1 MSSAVAR
8 GGETKGL
15 TQAWGVVH
23 SESLKLWSLRPP
35 RLIAVL
41 MFLLPVVLATVRV
54 LFVPLIVGTDL
65 NTDGTSVLFESISV
79 GALPLA
85 VLSATLGL
93 IAITSEYTDDSL
105 AASLAAVPSRVMLIV
120 AKTIPSIGLSAISAA
135 GGTAVAGWIASIT
148 LTSRGYTVP
157 GLDRSAELLISVVAG
172 AGCFAVLGV
181 AFGALARSAV
191 SAAILFVGIILLMPS
206 TLFYLAG
213 TWVPRFAELLPASA
227 LQALTTRAPAEPFVL
242 EGTLASELE
251 PFTGFVV
258 LVSGAALLLVVA
270 IALFARR
277 SVHLEVSRK
286 VRSSRGSRSTV
297 GAAGAARGLSF
308 AGVVRSEALKA
319 LTLPS
324 SRWLL
329 ALSAG
334 AIVFMAWRWA
344 LARTPAD
351 SLVAPITPW
360 DLASQTFLEQVTAI
374 SGGLALSQFLIAAFG
389 ATIATSDFATGN
401 IRPALSAVPL
411 RGWVLAAK
419 TGVAVA
425 SAVTAGAIGLL
436 LAAIVATPIQQ
447 DQGFPATLSASIVW
461 ISIGKGTIA
470 LGLVAALGCGVGMIA
485 RSPSGS
491 LFALAAIFVVVP
503 TLTGQMERVTVDTPL
518 VWLTNIGRIF
528 PSGREAAETLDPNTE
543 WPWFQFGNILQ
554 PPPGAQMAVL
564 FLWAAGSLA
573 IAWVLFRRRG
583 V

>member
-1 MSSAVAR
+1 
-8 GGETKGL
+8 
-15 TQAWGVVH
+15 
-23 SESLKLWSLRPP
+23 
-35 RLIAVL
+35 

-65 NTDGTSVLFESISV
+65 NTDGTSILFESISV

-120 AKTIPSIGLSAISAA
+120 AKTVPSIGLSAISAA
-135 GGTAVAGWIASIT
+135 VGTAVAGWIASIT

-172 AGCFAVLGV
+172 AACFAVLGV

-191 SAAILFVGIILLMPS
+191 SAAIFFVGIIVLMPS
-206 TLFYLAG
+206 TLFYLG
-213 TWVPRFAELLPASA
+213 GSWVPRFAELLPASA

-242 EGTLASELE
+242 EGTSASALEPSIGFAVLAS
-251 PFTGFVV
+251 G
-258 LVSGAALLLVVA
+258 SALLLAAAAV
-270 IALFARR
+270 IFARR
-277 SVHLEVSRK
+277 SVHLEVARNGRQSQASRPAMR
-286 VRSSRGSRSTV
+286 VESP
-297 GAAGAARGLSF
+297 ARGLSF
-308 AGVVRSEALKA
+308 TGVVRSEALKA

-344 LARTPAD
+344 VARNPAD
-351 SLVAPITPW
+351 ILEAPITAW
-360 DLASQTFLEQVTAI
+360 DLASLTFYDQMTVI

-389 ATIATSDFATGN
+389 ALVATSDFATGN
-401 IRPALSAVPL
+401 IRPALAAVPR
-411 RGWVLAAK
+411 RGWLLAAK
-419 TGVAVA
+419 TGI
-425 SAVTAGAIGLL
+425 AVTSAMAVGAIALL

-461 ISIGKGTIA
+461 ISIAKGTIA

-485 RSPSGS
+485 RSASGA
-491 LFALAAIFVVVP
+491 LFALATIFVVVS
-503 TLTGQMERVTVDTPL
+503 TLTSQMERITVDTPL
-518 VWLTNIGRIF
+518 VWLTNIGRVF
-528 PSGREAAETLDPNTE
+528 PSGRDAAETLGPNTFQ
-543 WPWFQFGNILQ
+543 PWFQYGNTLQ
-554 PPPGAQMAVL
+554 LPPGASMVAL